1 MEHWAGVAL
10 EVGRTRLFG
19 EKDMKITS
27 VSEAVIFHVSL
38 VFKKSGSDP
47 NGTVFSCL
55 ERNTDVF
62 ALEAGRSLSWPD
74 SYQSFQHGI
83 FLLASPEQQQ
93 TGVYPGGAAGGS
105 PALAL
110 QGEVLSFLLS

>member
-1 MEHWAGVAL
+1 MEYWEG
-10 EVGRTRLFG
+10 VGRKRLFG
-19 EKDMKITS
+19 EKDMKITH
-27 VSEAVIFHVSL
+27 VSEAVLFHAPL
-38 VFKKSGSDP
+38 IFKKPGSDP
-47 NGTVFSCL
+47 NGSVFSCL

-62 ALEAGRSLSWPD
+62 ALEAGRSLSWPG

-93 TGVYPGGAAGGS
+93 PGVYPGWAASSS
-105 PALAL
+105 PVLAF

>member
-1 MEHWAGVAL
+1 M
-10 EVGRTRLFG
+10 T
-19 EKDMKITS
+19 
-27 VSEAVIFHVSL
+27 L

-55 ERNTDVF
+55 GRNTDVF
-62 ALEAGRSLSWPD
+62 ALEAGRSLCWPD

-93 TGVYPGGAAGGS
+93 LGVYPGWAAGS
-105 PALAL
+105 SAVLAF

>member
-1 MEHWAGVAL
+1 M
-10 EVGRTRLFG
+10 GRTRLFG
-19 EKDMKITS
+19 EKHMKIT
-27 VSEAVIFHVSL
+27 HVSRAVL
-38 VFKKSGSDP
+38 LHASLIPKKSGSDP
-47 NGTVFSCL
+47 SGTVFPCL

-62 ALEAGRSLSWPD
+62 SLEAGRSLPWPD

-93 TGVYPGGAAGGS
+93 LGVYPGWAGSSS
-105 PALAL
+105 PVLSF